1 MKAKYDMLPLQLLR
15 TRITDKGTNIVP
27 RFCTADDSVL
37 QLAAKIIKEFEE
49 SWKNKEKKLFL
60 TERIALL
67 ESEYN
72 DYKLAR
78 GFYTLLER
86 RCIFTKIN
94 EIKTESKAIAS
105 NIDVNNNN
113 LHDPVNI
120 RKELFEESSK
130 RGFALTEFGRREIID
145 TVASRI
151 NVPSNDIID
160 VMWSDLE
167 ENLVLEWFDA
177 ISPEQ
182 LLAWYNLS
190 LMQTLLFNCTKL
202 EFSVTGGSNWKRILR
217 DIKRL
222 GLMYNLQY
230 IALEEEKQS
239 IHVDDTDYDNRDI
252 KFINASNTDTKN
264 NPIIICS
271 LDGPLSI
278 FKLTDRYGTSI
289 AKILPSIISSDTW
302 SLKAWIVRK
311 TMSLGKKIYEF
322 KISNKD
328 TPPLSRE
335 PYYNK
340 ENDKERKRIL
350 YTAKESSQ
358 LIYFDS
364 GVEEKFST
372 RFEQSATGWKLIR
385 EPDPLILSN
394 GKALIPDFA
403 FEKYGTRIYLE
414 IVGFWTKEYLE
425 KKIQKI
431 ADLTKTIPARNNA
444 VDFFIAINDAGYA
457 SSNSNIKEKLA
468 WEKITSSISKERLI
482 FYKNDKVPIKPF
494 LEYLKSIDAKMIE
507 RLANNNSVKLLTEI
521 EDRAFTNA
529 AIISIDEIADKCNLP
544 IESALRIITTPHK
557 DDDNSSISNPNNKYV
572 VAGTYLISK
581 SKLSE
586 FESLFDGI
594 TKFTDACSILD
605 QNNIPESCHMDLISK
620 IGYDVLWQSMDSST
634 AIIKRR
640 I

>member
-1 MKAKYDMLPLQLLR
+1 MLPLQLLR
-15 TRITDKGTNIVP
+15 TRITEKGTNIVP

-37 QLAAKIIKEFEE
+37 LLAAKIIKEFEE

-86 RCIFTKIN
+86 RCIFTKIK
-94 EIKTESKAIAS
+94 EIKTESKGIA
-105 NIDVNNNN
+105 NNVVYDNNDN

-167 ENLVLEWFDA
+167 ENLVLEWFDT

-202 EFSVTGGSNWKRILR
+202 EFSVIGGSNWKHILR

-230 IALEEEKQS
+230 IALEDEKQS
-239 IHVDDTDYDNRDI
+239 IHKDGIDYDNRDI
-252 KFINASNTDTKN
+252 KFINTSNIDTKN

-289 AKILPSIISSDTW
+289 AKILPSIISSGTW
-302 SLKAWIVRK
+302 SLRAWIVRK

-322 KISNKD
+322 KMSNND
-328 TPPLSRE
+328 APPLSRE

-340 ENDKERKRIL
+340 ENDKERKGTL
-350 YTAKESSQ
+350 HTDKESSQ

-372 RFEQSATGWKLIR
+372 RFEQFATGWKLIR

-431 ADLTKTIPARNNA
+431 ADLAKNIPAGNNA
-444 VDFFIAINDAGYA
+444 VDFFIAVNDAGYA

-468 WEKITSSISKERLI
+468 WEKIISSISKERLI
-482 FYKNDKVPIKPF
+482 FYKNDKVPVKPF
-494 LEYLKSIDAKMIE
+494 LDYLMSIDAKMIE
-507 RLANNNSVKLLTEI
+507 RIANNNSVKLLTEI
-521 EDRAFTNA
+521 EDRAFNNT
-529 AIISIDEIADKCNLP
+529 AIISIDEIADKYNLP
-544 IESALRIITTPHK
+544 IESALRIITTSHK
-557 DDDNSSISNPNNKYV
+557 NDSNSSISNPNNKYV
-572 VAGTYLISK
+572 IAGTYLISK

-594 TKFTDACSILD
+594 TKFTDACSILE
-605 QNNIPESCHMDLISK
+605 QNNIPESCHMELISK
-620 IGYDVLWQSMDSST
+620 IGYDVLWQSMDCST